1 MMRAVMPH
9 LPPEGLAM
17 MRPQLPRAAALLPYL
32 EQIDAARTYSNW
44 GPLCLQLQQR
54 LHHLFAA
61 PQHGVICAN
70 SGFSALLAALL
81 AHAGLA
87 TAEAP
92 RRLAVVP
99 SYTFTATAMAAI
111 QCGYQLLLVDVDP
124 HTWALEPAQVLAQ
137 IQPWLAQ
144 VGVVVPVAPYGRAL
158 DYAAWVN
165 FQHEHGIPVVI
176 DAAAS
181 FERFCEGAHPIG
193 EVPIALSFH
202 ATKTFSTAEGGAVLT
217 AVPAVQQAVA
227 AGLNFGFFGSRE
239 SRVFGINGK
248 LSEYHAAVGLAELD
262 DWTVKKAQLHQTARQ
277 YKQIASQYSLAHR
290 LVTWPDVAA
299 CYAFVEARDAQD
311 AHQLIERLARH
322 GIETRRWYH
331 TGLHHHPAYSNATH
345 ARPLICTEDIG
356 KRLIGLPLHFAMAE
370 PAMHRIL
377 ACVASDMAQHPSFHF
392 PT

>member
-99 SYTFTATAMAAI
+99 SYTFTATAMAAV

-165 FQHEHGIPVVI
+165 FQQEHGIPVVI

-239 SRVFGINGK
+239 SRVLGINGK

-262 DWTVKKAQLHQTARQ
+262 GWAHKQAQLHQTAQAFAHMAAQYGLERQ
-277 YKQIASQYSLAHR
+277 LVHWPEVAS
-290 LVTWPDVAA
+290 
-299 CYAFVEARDAQD
+299 CYAFFLADNAADAD
-311 AHQLIERLARH
+311 AATASLARQ
-322 GIETRRWYH
+322 GVASRRWYNA
-331 TGLHHHPAYSNATH
+331 GLHQHAAYQDAVRANTLA
-345 ARPLICTEDIG
+345 CTEQIG
-356 KRLIGLPLHFAMAE
+356 QQLIGLPLHFDM
-370 PAMHRIL
+370 PASALQQIGQAL
-377 ACVASDMAQHPSFHF
+377 AQR
-392 PT
+392 